1 MTHPEFKDG
10 SCLWL
15 GALDPHP
22 NPPPFQARHCA
33 VLDRQRGRAE
43 GSYGGRDALHPFPR
57 NDLPPSPLT
66 SESSRLHRLCGE
78 GGRGLGLVL
87 FWIRAMRD

>member
-43 GSYGGRDALHPFPR
+43 GSYGGR
-57 NDLPPSPLT
+57 
-66 SESSRLHRLCGE
+66 
-78 GGRGLGLVL
+78 GLGLVL
-87 FWIRAMRD
+87 LRLRTLKD